1 MQLFL
6 KIKYAFLILIFGF
19 IFSLPAEAATLE
31 MGLEKDIT
39 SPEDDVI
46 VLVTINSDGQDVN
59 TAQATISF
67 PANLLEVTKIDR
79 VNTVFSFWLEEPTY
93 DNSKGSIS
101 FVGGSTSGFSGASLK
116 VMQVSFKVKGSGTG
130 RLGVTNAAIT
140 ASDGTGSNVY
150 TTAKGLD
157 IDIPATSEFESVIL
171 EKAKTDATIA
181 STLPAQMIPTV
192 SFYSDPTKW
201 SNRSASFQASWNIG
215 SDVIMVG
222 EALNQTPNFIPEAR
236 ADALTGSKIFPAL
249 DDGVWYLHLRA
260 SNNIGW
266 GPTSHYRLAI
276 DTMPP
281 NSFEIKSDSTFKTN
295 NPKPTISFVS
305 SDLVSGIKNYTI
317 SLDGSTVATVSSS
330 KFTFEP
336 LLPGTYRLVV
346 TATDNA
352 GNSTSQTE
360 TLEILPIE
368 SPQITYVSRRV
379 IIGEEGITT
388 GGTALADTEVII
400 QVQNSQE
407 QIVAEQVVPVDSS
420 GAWNIVINKELK
432 SGDYYLLVRARDKNM
447 ASSFLV
453 VSEVIKVRPK
463 PVLTLGSLEINQTWF
478 FIILII
484 ILVCSF
490 SFGWYSNYRWRQKLD
505 QRAIITQR
513 DVINVFDNF
522 KNDINKLIKSFSD
535 GNITKGDESE
545 MIYILKMMLERLEKA
560 HRYIVDN
567 IRKINK

>member
-1 MQLFL
+1 MQMSL
-6 KIKYAFLILIFGF
+6 KIKYAFLILMFGF

-31 MGLEKDIT
+31 LGLEKDIT
-39 SPEDDVI
+39 SPNDDVI

-79 VNTVFSFWLEEPTY
+79 INSVFSFWLEEPSY
-93 DNSKGSIS
+93 DNGRGSIS

-116 VMQVSFKVKGSGTG
+116 VMQVSFRVKGSGTG

-171 EKAKTDATIA
+171 EKEKTDATIA
-181 STLPAQMIPTV
+181 SILPAQIIPTV

-201 SNRSASFQASWNIG
+201 NNRSASFQASWNIG

-222 EALNQTPNFIPEAR
+222 EALNQIANFIPEAR
-236 ADALTGSKIFPAL
+236 ADALLGSKIFPAL

-281 NSFEIKSDSTFKTN
+281 NSFEITSDSTFKTN
-295 NPKPTISFVS
+295 NPKPTINFVS

-317 SLDGSTVATVSSS
+317 SLDGSIIATVSSS
-330 KFTFEP
+330 RFTFEP

-346 TATDNA
+346 MATDNA

-368 SPQITYVSRRV
+368 SPQITYVSRKV
-379 IIGEEGITT
+379 IIEEEGITA
-388 GGTALADTEVII
+388 GGIALSDTEVII
-400 QVQNSQE
+400 QVQNSKE
-407 QIVAEQVVPVDSS
+407 QIVDEQTIPVDGS

-453 VSEVIKVRPK
+453 VSEVIKVRPH
-463 PVLTLGSLEINQTWF
+463 PVLTLGSLEVNQTWF

-484 ILVCSF
+484 ILVSSF

-505 QRAIITQR
+505 QRAIIAQR
-513 DVINVFDNF
+513 DVINVFENLR
-522 KNDINKLIKSFSD
+522 NDINKLLKSFSD
-535 GNITKGDESE
+535 GTISKGEESE
-545 MIYILKMMLERLEKA
+545 IVYILKIMLERLEKA
-560 HRYIVDN
+560 NRYIVDN